1 MLFVHVLVV
10 RFKYFINTFQLYKL
24 WANSKLKTVLIIYI
38 VVESRIAA
46 VNTNVMSGA
55 QTTLETALYLTVASI
70 SHVTIGN

>member
-38 VVESRIAA
+38 AVECRIAA

-70 SHVTIGN
+70 SHVTIRN

>member
-1 MLFVHVLVV
+1 M
-10 RFKYFINTFQLYKL
+10 
-24 WANSKLKTVLIIYI
+24 ANSKLKTVLIIYI

-70 SHVTIGN
+70 SHVTIRN